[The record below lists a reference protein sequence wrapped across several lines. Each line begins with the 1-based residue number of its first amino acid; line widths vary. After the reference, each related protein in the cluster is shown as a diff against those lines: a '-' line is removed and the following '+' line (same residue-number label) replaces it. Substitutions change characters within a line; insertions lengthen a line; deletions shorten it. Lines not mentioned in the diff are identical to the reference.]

1 MPAEAVP
8 EVQQGLVELWLYKFW
23 VFEGP
28 ATLGAQ
34 ELQAYSSPFASTSLR
49 SAGAEAPLVR
59 ERSTVTWAIVDR
71 HQGDPATSASVDRRL
86 ALGRWPILSSPGSRT
101 RER

>member
-34 ELQAYSSPFASTSLR
+34 ELQACSGPLLAAPEVREHGSRRSEM
-49 SAGAEAPLVR
+49 SAGARDSQPE
-59 ERSTVTWAIVDR
+59 
-71 HQGDPATSASVDRRL
+71 
-86 ALGRWPILSSPGSRT
+86 
-101 RER
+101 